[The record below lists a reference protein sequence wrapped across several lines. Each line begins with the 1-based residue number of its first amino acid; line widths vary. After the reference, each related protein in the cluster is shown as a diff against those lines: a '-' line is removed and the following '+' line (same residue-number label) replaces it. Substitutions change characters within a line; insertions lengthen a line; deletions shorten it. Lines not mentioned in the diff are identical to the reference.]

1 MKTLQVLMPMGGLG
15 SRFTKAGF
23 EVPKPLIEV
32 DGMPMFL
39 KAYSSLNR
47 LSVNKTLHFVIRQES
62 VDEQQLDTR
71 IASALPEAKITI
83 IPELT
88 RGAAETALAARD
100 SLSPNDPLIVMDCD
114 LYFQSESYNQLV
126 QSVLDGSS
134 DATGGLL
141 TFTADNPRYS
151 YAQFGSDNVVTKTA
165 EKNPISENAITG
177 AYFFATAAEFIHAT
191 ETLMQKPI
199 SPEMPEYY
207 MSLLYNIL
215 IDEGKKIIATFV
227 DEFASFGTPE
237 ELEAYQ
243 KR

>member
-1 MKTLQVLMPMGGLG
+1 MKTLQILMPMGGLG
-15 SRFTKAGF
+15 SRFKNAGF
-23 EVPKPLIEV
+23 SLPKPLIEV

-39 KAYSSLNR
+39 KAASSLDG
-47 LSVNKTLHFVIRQES
+47 LAADKTMTFVIRQDS
-62 VDEQQLDTR
+62 VDEQQLDQL
-71 IASALPEAKITI
+71 IAKAFPKAQITV
-83 IPELT
+83 IPKLT
-88 RGAAETALAARD
+88 RGAAETALAAQD

-114 LYFQSESYNQLV
+114 LFFHSESYNRLV
-126 QSVLDGSS
+126 QDVLDGTS
-134 DATGGLL
+134 DAAGGLL

-151 YAQFGSDNVVTKTA
+151 YAKFDTDSVVTETA
-165 EKNPISENAITG
+165 EKNPISEHAITG
-177 AYFFATAAEFIHAT
+177 AYFFATAGEFIHAT

-237 ELEAYQ
+237 ELAAYQ
-243 KR
+243 SR